1 MFSPRPN
8 VRDANPVRAE
18 QEARIGETD
27 HSRDLPRKNH
37 HETLRKTLSK
47 ERDKNYH
54 TYEIQKRSETE
65 KKAARRR
72 IADAKLTRNASEIS
86 KETSIYIGKR
96 RNTKSPAD
104 INGNRNVSLTS
115 GQNTCLPVQKETTTR
130 VKRRD

>member
-47 ERDKNYH
+47 ERDKNYR

-72 IADAKLTRNASEIS
+72 IADAKSNEKRFRNKQGNVYIYRKTTEHEKSSGHKWES
-86 KETSIYIGKR
+86 KR
-96 RNTKSPAD
+96 FH
-104 INGNRNVSLTS
+104 
-115 GQNTCLPVQKETTTR
+115 
-130 VKRRD
+130 

>member
-8 VRDANPVRAE
+8 VRDADPVRAE

-104 INGNRNVSLTS
+104 INGNRNVFINQRTKHVST
-115 GQNTCLPVQKETTTR
+115 GPKETATR
-130 VKRRD
+130 VKGRD